1 MFAVVLLIK
10 STIQIL
16 NIIKWKFSKFQLVLD
31 FKGWPNARFC
41 IYKIF
46 NQNTPQQLSKI
57 KIQKL
62 DVLKSSLLFPAT

>member
-10 STIQIL
+10 STIQKL
-16 NIIKWKFSKFQLVLD
+16 NIITKFQLVLD

-46 NQNTPQQLSKI
+46 NQNTQQQLSKI

-62 DVLKSSLLFPAT
+62 DVLKSSLLIPAT

>member
-10 STIQIL
+10 STIQKL
-16 NIIKWKFSKFQLVLD
+16 NIITKFQLVLD

-62 DVLKSSLLFPAT
+62 DVLKSSLLIPAT